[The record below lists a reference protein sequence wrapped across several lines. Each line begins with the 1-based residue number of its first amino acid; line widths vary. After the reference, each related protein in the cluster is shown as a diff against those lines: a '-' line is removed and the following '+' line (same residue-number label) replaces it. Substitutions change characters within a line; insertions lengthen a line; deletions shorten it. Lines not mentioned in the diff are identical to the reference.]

1 MKSDPPK
8 VGRPIGR
15 PLGLRHAEQ
24 TRRAIQAT
32 KLVQR
37 LQACA
42 MGTLDLT
49 KEQIRSIE
57 ILLKKT
63 LPDLSSVELTGD
75 ADRPVTY
82 QRIERVILD
91 GPAVIDAKPAG

>member
-1 MKSDPPK
+1 MSK

-37 LQACA
+37 LQNCA
-42 MGTLDLT
+42 MGSLDLT

-75 ADRPVTY
+75 ADNPVRVQGIIDLVRP
-82 QRIERVILD
+82 
-91 GPAVIDAKPAG
+91 G

>member
-37 LQACA
+37 LQDCA
-42 MGTLDLT
+42 MGRLDLT

-75 ADRPVTY
+75 ADNPVKFQGVINLVRP
-82 QRIERVILD
+82 
-91 GPAVIDAKPAG
+91 G

>member
-37 LQACA
+37 LQDCA
-42 MGTLDLT
+42 MGKLDLT

-75 ADRPVTY
+75 SDNPVKFQGVINLVRP
-82 QRIERVILD
+82 
-91 GPAVIDAKPAG
+91 G

>member
-37 LQACA
+37 LQDCA
-42 MGTLDLT
+42 MGRLELS

-75 ADRPVTY
+75 AENPVRVQGIIDLVRP
-82 QRIERVILD
+82 
-91 GPAVIDAKPAG
+91 G